1 MNGDYYKYKEN
12 YQKKKIIELF
22 FFTKYFAYISR
33 VINNNIKKIQM
44 ATEQQPIKQVV
55 KKPYEDLSMGFDRT
69 QIFKEFQLP
78 QLNRSTA
85 LQSVLSFCKLNQIQ
99 PTTQEL
105 FQMTERYV
113 AYIETGDRSW
123 VLLVD
128 NYIKQKY
135 EEDNI

>member
-1 MNGDYYKYKEN
+1 VKDKN
-12 YQKKKIIELF
+12 ISTI
-22 FFTKYFAYISR
+22 FFTKYFVYISR
-33 VINNNIKKIQM
+33 VINNNIKQIKM
-44 ATEQQPIKQVV
+44 ATEQPIKQSV
-55 KKPYEDLSMGFDRT
+55 KKPYEDLQMGFDRT
-69 QIFKEFQLP
+69 QIFKEYQLP

-113 AYIETGDRSW
+113 AYIETGDREW
-123 VLLVD
+123 VKMVD
-128 NYIKQKY
+128 NYIKSKY

>member
-1 MNGDYYKYKEN
+1 M
-12 YQKKKIIELF
+12 
-22 FFTKYFAYISR
+22 YISR
-33 VINNNIKKIQM
+33 VINNNIKQIKM
-44 ATEQQPIKQVV
+44 ATEQPIKQAV
-55 KKPYEDLSMGFDRT
+55 KKPYEDLQMGFDRT
-69 QIFKEFQLP
+69 QIFKEYQLP

-113 AYIETGDRSW
+113 AYIETGDREW
-123 VLLVD
+123 VKMVD
-128 NYIKQKY
+128 NYIKSKY

>member
-1 MNGDYYKYKEN
+1 VNGDYYKYKEN

-44 ATEQQPIKQVV
+44 ATEQQPIKQV
-55 KKPYEDLSMGFDRT
+55 KKPYEDLQMGFDRT
-69 QIFKEFQLP
+69 QLFKEHQLP

-113 AYIETGDRSW
+113 AYIETGDREW
-123 VLLVD
+123 VKMVD
-128 NYIKQKY
+128 NYIKSKY